1 MESPD
6 HPLGTHEIIEYYQ
19 CSSGKLKDKGYIGR
33 KLQRIA
39 SDCGATVLGGDFH
52 KFDGGE
58 GVTGVLMLAES
69 HISIHT
75 WPEHRYA
82 AVDVFMCGDADPG
95 KAVIPIKEAFES
107 DKMETESLERGL
119 PLNELVSVS
128 C

>member
-6 HPLGTHEIIEYYQ
+6 HPLGTHEIIEYYD
-19 CSSGKLKDKGYIGR
+19 CSPEKLKDKDYIGK
-33 KLQRIA
+33 KLSRIA
-39 SDCGATVLGGDFH
+39 GDCGATVLGGDFH

-75 WPEHRYA
+75 WPEYGYA
-82 AVDVFMCGDADPG
+82 AVDVFMCGDADPSE
-95 KAVIPIKEAFES
+95 AIIPIKKVFDSER
-107 DKMETESLERGL
+107 METMTMDRGI
-119 PLNELVSVS
+119 PLNELESVP